1 MNKQDI
7 FNGLS
12 WDWKWAS
19 WDEHGMAM
27 VHRRKP
33 CSSSLPTEESV
44 FDCLRMDFNLPVGP
58 EDNPVEIIKRD
69 IPEDKPYLHPT
80 DGTGVILTQQ
90 PTVPACPTAT
100 IPPKSQPKAPVPPA
114 PVWQEPKPLV
124 VPCTFASQGCIR
136 MNCNGIDHEFSSEA
150 ARNEFYG
157 YMQPKPPVAPTPDL
171 PPFDQPVDDDP
182 VKYAINYRLVGS
194 RVTCQPPPLTTDQ
207 DVLMLV
213 SPGQLAE
220 AVQHLKHNGY
230 TLEGSLPADTHNPI
244 GHLELFASL
253 RKGDMNFIVT
263 EDEAFYKRFSTAT
276 ELAKHLN
283 LMLKDERIRLFQA
296 VLYGNWV

>member
-33 CSSSLPTEESV
+33 NVSSLPTDESAV
-44 FDCLRMDFNLPVGP
+44 DCLRQDFNLPVAP
-58 EDNPVEIIKRD
+58 EGSPVEIVEREM
-69 IPEDKPYLHPT
+69 PELLAPRAPT
-80 DGTGVILTQQ
+80 DGKGGDLYPVW
-90 PTVPACPTAT
+90 PTAVVPAKA
-100 IPPKSQPKAPVPPA
+100 PPAPVPPA
-114 PVWQEPKPLV
+114 PVWQELKPLV
-124 VPCTFASQGCIR
+124 QPCTFASQGCT
-136 MNCNGIDHEFSSEA
+136 NAPCNGVDHAFATEKE
-150 ARNEFYG
+150 RDDFYG
-157 YMQPKPPVAPTPDL
+157 WLQPKPATEV
-171 PPFDQPVDDDP
+171 PPFDYSVDDDP
-182 VKYAINYRLVGS
+182 VKHAINYRLVGS

-213 SPGQLAE
+213 APGNLAE
-220 AVQHLKHNGY
+220 AVQHLKRNGY
-230 TLEGSLPADTHNPI
+230 TLEGSLPADTSNPI

-263 EDEAFYKRFSTAT
+263 EDQTFYKRFSTAT
-276 ELAKHLN
+276 ELARHMN
-283 LMLKDERIRLFQA
+283 LMAKEERVRLFQA

>member
-19 WDEHGMAM
+19 WDKHGMAM
-27 VHRRKP
+27 VHRSKP
-33 CSSSLPTEESV
+33 DSSSLPTEESAV
-44 FDCLRMDFNLPVGP
+44 DCLRMDFNSPVEP
-58 EDNPVEIIKRD
+58 VTCVSVEIIQRD
-69 IPEDKPYLHPT
+69 IPEPRPYIDPT
-80 DGTGVILTQQ
+80 DGTGLVLTEQPVC
-90 PTVPACPTAT
+90 PTVT
-100 IPPKSQPKAPVPPA
+100 IPPKTQPMAPPPPS
-114 PVWQEPKPLV
+114 PVWQEPKPLEQ
-124 VPCTFASQGCIR
+124 PCTFASQGCI
-136 MNCNGIDHEFSSEA
+136 NTPCNGVDHVFATVE
-150 ARNEFYG
+150 ARNAFYG
-157 YMQPKPPVAPTPDL
+157 YTKPPAGPTPDL

-213 SPGQLAE
+213 GAGQLAE
-220 AVQHLKHNGY
+220 TVQHLKRNGY

-263 EDEAFYKRFSTAT
+263 EDQAFYKRFSTAT

-296 VLYGNWV
+296 VLYGNWI